1 MAEKKFEKD
10 NQDILAGL
18 EGSDEPKQ
26 AKKTSTTA
34 GESISLTET
43 DTTEDKTV
51 YMDVTVEEKEEKPQT
66 KQPELKEEGF
76 EIEELSDQ
84 EVLEVKME
92 NPKEDKE
99 KTFII
104 ETTEILQP
112 ILKDEEG
119 NFIPPKPFNEAKQDS
134 KVGYKTKVKITYKDS
149 NYVSY
154 IPNIKWFPGIDQ
166 NSGKKVL
173 RPWFGIKGLD
183 ETKIKSKFTPEITK
197 LYHKFC
203 MAKGIE
209 PGKLSQNDF
218 IRKLV
223 GEKVK
228 LDQYAEEYNGKMAYR
243 IDIAEF
249 VE

>member
-1 MAEKKFEKD
+1 MSEKKFEKD

-34 GESISLTET
+34 GESISLTQT

-51 YMDVTVEEKEEKPQT
+51 SMDVTVDEEQKETQEKA
-66 KQPELKEEGF
+66 QPELKDEGF

-84 EVLEVKME
+84 EVLEVQIEEK
-92 NPKEDKE
+92 DKDKVFE
-99 KTFII
+99 I
-104 ETTEILQP
+104 ESTEILKP
-112 ILKDEEG
+112 IMKDENG
-119 NFIPPKPFNEAKQDS
+119 NFIAPKPFNKEKQDS

-149 NYVSY
+149 SYVSY

-197 LYHKFC
+197 LYYRYC
-203 MAKGIE
+203 MTKGIE
-209 PGKLSQNDF
+209 LGKLTQSDF

-228 LDQYAEEYNGKMAYR
+228 LDQYAEEYDGKMTYR
-243 IDIAEF
+243 IDIGEF